1 MSMSNDVRAVA
12 QKTAEVTYTGFMNW
26 TKYTLYGSLAFF
38 LAVASCN
45 FGVEDGPNRTGSQY
59 DGSVY
64 APMNLNVKDNK

>member
-1 MSMSNDVRAVA
+1 MTDPRPVVQA
-12 QKTAEVTYTGFMNW
+12 TAEHTFASFMNW
-26 TKYTLYGSLAFF
+26 TKYTVYGSLAFF